1 MFRTSIPPLGFEDM
15 DRDIKAMES
24 RMKAKEAF
32 GDAIIELMLCANVPE
47 ERKVELQIM
56 KQFNELSKAAKNLM
70 DEFTIKTL
78 GSDKT
83 PEIFEAQKAVRDYMG
98 TVAEGLKEYLAEAVK
113 IKQSK

>member
-1 MFRTSIPPLGFEDM
+1 MEHQSPPLGFEDM

-56 KQFNELSKAAKNLM
+56 KQFNELSKAAKNLV

-83 PEIFEAQKAVRDYMG
+83 PEIFEAQKAVRDYLAM
-98 TVAEGLKEYLAEAVK
+98 TADDLKRYYAEAIKV
-113 IKQSK
+113 KQSK